1 MKNFNF
7 VSPTKIIFGKDTEN
21 LVGEEVK
28 QYANRILLHYG
39 GGSIKKFGLYQ
50 RVIDSLNK
58 AGIQV
63 YELGNVQP
71 NPRLSLVREGIE
83 LCCKH
88 DISFILAV
96 GGGSVIDS
104 AKAIGVGALYEGDV
118 WDFIVEKA
126 YLKKLCL

>member
-71 NPRLSLVREGIE
+71 NP
-83 LCCKH
+83 
-88 DISFILAV
+88 
-96 GGGSVIDS
+96 
-104 AKAIGVGALYEGDV
+104 
-118 WDFIVEKA
+118 
-126 YLKKLCL
+126 